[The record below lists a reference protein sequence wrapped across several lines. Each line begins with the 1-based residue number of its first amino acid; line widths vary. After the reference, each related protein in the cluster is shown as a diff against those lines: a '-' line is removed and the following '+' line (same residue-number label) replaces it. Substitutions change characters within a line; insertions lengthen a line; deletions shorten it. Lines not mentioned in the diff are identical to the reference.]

1 MDTVGKKYSKNGC
14 SCNSSSTLGAH
25 VEEPSEQTDLPG
37 TTSNDNGWLSP
48 AKPEP
53 KSDCRVEM
61 SSGDMAE
68 TLGQGG
74 QDEPKAEAD
83 SHLDVKQIETGSNN
97 KTKIFPGHLSCA

>member
-14 SCNSSSTLGAH
+14 SCNSPSTLGAH

-83 SHLDVKQIETGSNN
+83 SHLEIKSQVEAKNN
-97 KTKIFPGHLSCA
+97 NMATALVHKV